1 MNPIWSVIKEAA
13 TSKKFIVTV
22 AGVIAAAAMKINLE
36 LSTEAVATILSPIV
50 AYIIGQGWADSGKE
64 VAKVEAVAEAAR
76 GMSTPEEAIEAVK
89 NT

>member
-1 MNPIWSVIKEAA
+1 MNPIWQVIKEAA

-36 LSTEAVATILSPIV
+36 LSTEAVATIIAPVI

-64 VAKVEAVAEAAR
+64 AAKVEGTVTLAAST
-76 GMSTPEEAIEAVK
+76 GMSVDEAKEK
-89 NT
+89 ML

>member
-1 MNPIWSVIKEAA
+1 MNPIWQVIKEAA

-36 LSTEAVATILSPIV
+36 LSTEAVATILAPIV

-64 VAKVEAVAEAAR
+64 AAKVEGAVTLATNNDMTVDEAK
-76 GMSTPEEAIEAVK
+76 EK
-89 NT
+89 LL